1 MIGTP
6 GVCYPF
12 FMERAYSK
20 FLAGNSRHLG
30 KALPAATPGQYSLKA
45 ARLAQAGPSQPKEL
59 ILLLTPKGAGANDD
73 PGTLKRFR
81 TAKAQTADT
90 ETGMPGKSRP
100 LLCFVYQKQQR

>member
-1 MIGTP
+1 M
-6 GVCYPF
+6 
-12 FMERAYSK
+12 
-20 FLAGNSRHLG
+20 
-30 KALPAATPGQYSLKA
+30 
-45 ARLAQAGPSQPKEL
+45 
-59 ILLLTPKGAGANDD
+59 LTPKGAGANDD